1 MLLFLPI
8 VGICSQPSRLKKLQR
23 TKVLESILKKMAPNV
38 SDEDTNATEYVEM
51 LQK

>member
-8 VGICSQPSRLKKLQR
+8 VGIFSQSLRLINGCTKL
-23 TKVLESILKKMAPNV
+23 LESILKNMAPNV